1 METAPTH
8 RRAPN
13 GAGPDVGPG
22 TVAAEL
28 VDVAKVF
35 GATTV
40 LDGVTLSLRRG
51 EVLGLLGEN
60 GAGKST
66 CVKILA
72 GIHQPNRGAV
82 RMGGRELTL
91 HTPADA
97 RRHGIAVVHQHP
109 GLFGD
114 LSIAENIFAGRLPR
128 TRAGA
133 VDFARMRSEAAHW
146 LSMLGLDREP
156 TLPVSA
162 LSTSEQ
168 QMVEIARALAGDADV
183 LILDEPTAALSAGEV
198 ATLEKVIGRLRE
210 RGVAMM
216 FVGHRMEEIFRI
228 CDRLAILRDG
238 RLLQTVRSSEITQRD
253 AVALMVGRELTDL
266 YPEREVNPGEP
277 VLEVSGLSRQGDFDG
292 IDFAVRAGEIV
303 GFAGLVGS
311 GRTELARVLFGVHRQ
326 DAGVMRLDGEPVALR
341 SVADALAR
349 GIAYV
354 SEDRRGQSVI
364 EDFSVLENATLPV
377 IDKASRFGLVLR
389 RAQMALVSGPL
400 ARMKL
405 RSTGFDQPVGALS
418 GGNQQKVVLA
428 KWLAVQPRLLI
439 LDEPTQGIDV
449 GAKAEVHRIINSLAE
464 KGMAII
470 LISSDLPELLGMS
483 DRVLVMRHGRVAAEF
498 DREEATPYAVGLAAT
513 GVGEDSAPEHED
525 SAAADTA
532 RPEKPSAWA
541 RIRSRRETGLLA
553 ALLVLTLPLS
563 LLNPQFLSLGNLTD
577 LTVSAALLGT
587 VALGQLL
594 VMLTRNIDLSVS
606 SVIGLTAFASALL
619 IKEHPDLPI
628 VVPVLVACA
637 VGLVCGAFNGLIVSY
652 GRVPSIVATLGTLAL
667 FRGIDAMMSAGTQVA
682 AGEVPAAW
690 LEWTAAKPL
699 GVPVLIWVSL
709 VFFVG
714 AGFALGRTRRGRELY
729 ASGSNPDGARQ
740 IGIPVDR
747 HVLGAFAVSG
757 LLAGL
762 VGALWASHYGT
773 VDGQAAYGLELTVI
787 ASVVVGGVALRGGSG
802 TVQQVALGTFTLLVI
817 ENVLTLVRVDSRY
830 LQAVFGAVILVA
842 VSLDAAL
849 ARRRSHRR
857 TA

>member
-1 METAPTH
+1 METARTH
-8 RRAPN
+8 GRAPE
-13 GAGPDVGPG
+13 GAEPDIGPG

-35 GATTV
+35 GSTTV

-51 EVLGLLGEN
+51 EVIGLLGEN

-133 VDFARMRSEAAHW
+133 VDFARMRREAAHW

-156 TLPVSA
+156 TLPVSV

-198 ATLEKVIGRLRE
+198 ATLEKVISRLRE

-266 YPEREVNPGEP
+266 YPEREVTLGEP
-277 VLEVSGLSRQGDFDG
+277 VLEVSRLSRQGDFEG
-292 IDFAVRAGEIV
+292 IDFSVRAGEIV

-326 DAGVMRLDGEPVALR
+326 DAGAIRLDGEPVALR

-377 IDKASRFGLVLR
+377 IDKASRCGLVLR

-405 RSTGFDQPVGALS
+405 RSTGFDQRVGALS

-439 LDEPTQGIDV
+439 LDEPTQGIDI

-483 DRVLVMRHGRVAAEF
+483 DRVLVMRHGSVAAEF

-513 GVGEDSAPEHED
+513 GVGGDSAPEHEE
-525 SAAADTA
+525 SAEDTA
-532 RPEKPSAWA
+532 QPGKRSVFA
-541 RIRSRRETGLLA
+541 RIRSRRETGLLT
-553 ALLVLTLPLS
+553 ALLALTLPLS
-563 LLNPQFLSLGNLTD
+563 LLNPQFLSLSNLTD
-577 LTVSAALLGT
+577 LTGSAALLGT

-628 VVPVLVACA
+628 VVPVVLACA
-637 VGLVCGAFNGLIVSY
+637 VGLACGAFNGLIVSY

-667 FRGIDAMMSAGTQVA
+667 FRGIDATMSAGKQVA

-690 LEWTAAKPL
+690 LEWTAARPL
-699 GVPVLIWVSL
+699 GVSVLIWVSL
-709 VFFVG
+709 VCFVV

-747 HVLGAFAVSG
+747 RVLGAFAVSG

-773 VDGQAAYGLELTVI
+773 VDGQAAYGFELTVI

>member
-1 METAPTH
+1 METAHTH
-8 RRAPN
+8 SRAPK
-13 GAGPDVGPG
+13 AAEPDVVTGA
-22 TVAAEL
+22 VAAEL
-28 VDVAKVF
+28 VDAAKVF
-35 GATTV
+35 GSTTV
-40 LDGVTLSLRRG
+40 LDGVSLSLRRG

-72 GIHQPNRGAV
+72 GVYRPDRGVV
-82 RMGGRELTL
+82 RVGDRDLTF
-91 HTPADA
+91 HSPADA

-114 LSIAENIFAGRLPR
+114 LSIAENIYAGRLPL

-133 VDFARMRSEAAHW
+133 VDFALMRREAARW
-146 LSMLGLDREP
+146 LSMLGLERDP
-156 TLPVSA
+156 SLPVSS

-198 ATLEKVIGRLRE
+198 ATLENVIRRLRE

-238 RLLQTVRSSEITQRD
+238 RLLQTVRSADITQRD

-266 YPEREVNPGEP
+266 YPERDVMLGEP
-277 VLEVSGLSRQGDFDG
+277 VLHVTGLSRQGDFDG
-292 IDFAVRAGEIV
+292 IDLSVRAGEIV
-303 GFAGLVGS
+303 GLAGLVGS

-326 DAGVMRLDGEPVALR
+326 DAGVIHLDGEPVALR
-341 SVADALAR
+341 SVADALSR

-389 RAQMALVSGPL
+389 HAQLALVSGPL

-405 RSTGFDQPVGALS
+405 RSAGFDQPVGALS
-418 GGNQQKVVLA
+418 GGNQQKIVLA

-439 LDEPTQGIDV
+439 LDEPTQGIDI

-483 DRVLVMRHGRVAAEF
+483 DRVLVMRHGSVVAEF
-498 DREEATPYAVGLAAT
+498 DRERATPYAVGLAAT
-513 GVGEDSAPEHED
+513 GVGEKGAPEPGESTVD
-525 SAAADTA
+525 PAQQRKRSVL
-532 RPEKPSAWA
+532 A
-541 RIRSRRETGLLA
+541 RIRSRRETGLLM
-553 ALLVLTLPLS
+553 ALLALTLPLS

-577 LTVSAALLGT
+577 LAVSASLLGT

-619 IKEHPDLPI
+619 IKEHPGLPI
-628 VVPVLVACA
+628 VVPVLLACA
-637 VGLVCGAFNGLIVSY
+637 VGLACGAFNGLIVSY
-652 GRVPSIVATLGTLAL
+652 GQVPSIVATLGTLAL
-667 FRGIDAMMSAGTQVA
+667 FRGIDAMMSAGKQVA

-699 GVPVLIWVSL
+699 GVPMLIWVSL
-709 VFFVG
+709 VLFVA

-729 ASGSNPDGARQ
+729 ASGSNPAGARQ

-787 ASVVVGGVALRGGSG
+787 ASVVVGGVALRGGYGS
-802 TVQQVALGTFTLLVI
+802 VQQVALGTFALLVI
-817 ENVLTLVRVDSRY
+817 ENILTLVRVDSRY

-842 VSLDAAL
+842 VSLDAVL

-857 TA
+857 AA